1 MKITERWQ
9 KLNRLYFY
17 SSGIYP
23 ELVFQDDCAGLRQFI
38 QQDSHGVVPDNPTPY
53 YLRLK
58 NGKEWYNWTRTETEK
73 AFRGVSDSGVELF
86 KWSGLR
92 QLWEDWKGE
101 RWALREFLS
110 WYPAK
115 LPDSFFEEGDRFPR
129 RDVDNAISAK
139 IGEPLMGNDWPQYE
153 DDWDDFFPTNEM
165 VESLNRERQRMAVTK
180 LEQQIRQ
187 IAGVMR

>member
-1 MKITERWQ
+1 M
-9 KLNRLYFY
+9 NRLYFH

-23 ELVFQDDCAGLRQFI
+23 ELVFQDDCEGLRQFI
-38 QQDSHGVVPDNPTPY
+38 RQDSHGVVPHKPERY

-86 KWSGLR
+86 RWPGLM

-110 WYPAK
+110 WYPSK
-115 LPDSFFEEGDRFPR
+115 LPESFFAEGDRFPR
-129 RDVDNAISAK
+129 RDVDNAHAAK
-139 IGEPLMGNDWPQYE
+139 LGDPIMGDEWPQYE
-153 DDWDDFFPTNEM
+153 DEWDDFCPTAEM
-165 VESLNRERQRMAVTK
+165 VAALERDRQRLAVAKLERQ
-180 LEQQIRQ
+180 IRHA
-187 IAGVMR
+187 AGVMACSE